1 MWIDWIPVGIV
12 VAVITVFGT
21 IYGVRQTRKTAQE
34 TNKVNES
41 DALIKNLAAEIER
54 QDGRL
59 DLLDQKVQQQGEQIR
74 SLQAQEWSLRRYIY
88 LLLDRFRAL
97 GEEPPDP
104 PAGLDL

>member
-1 MWIDWIPVGIV
+1 MWTDWIPVGIV
-12 VAVITVFGT
+12 VAAITVLGT

-74 SLQAQEWSLRRYIY
+74 RLQAQEWSLRRYIY
-88 LLLDRFRAL
+88 RLLDRLRTL
-97 GEEPPDP
+97 GEEPPEP